1 MSAFLNASYCHSLDE
16 TSKSIHEQ
24 LLPTIRR
31 TLLSDKTAMMP
42 IANTREEVAAQPH
55 VIARVLRELAPQIE
69 ALAQQMTEREINQVL
84 ASGSGDSWF
93 AAQAVRCA
101 WETYAGVAFEPLQ
114 AYEYAA
120 YGRLGI
126 NEQTAHF
133 VISSSGRPTT
143 TWDALDLA
151 LASGA
156 LVIGVT
162 DNPAESNPFVAKPP
176 IVLIPQGS
184 KVGWPAQT
192 TSATIATL
200 ISLAIAFGQARGH
213 LSGDEAA
220 RLNDQ
225 LRIIPEHMTA
235 VLDQSTRWAEA
246 FVTTIGDQ
254 HSGQR
259 RHYTFV
265 GGGPSFAVAQ
275 NGSALLA
282 AGPQEAGMALTVEE
296 FHHALRIGVVQPEDV
311 VVLIAPHSVV
321 ESRCR
326 DTARVVRAWGS
337 QLLVIATPE
346 TADLLETETDGIV
359 LPTVADAMSPLLTL
373 LPLHALSIAL
383 AAQKVANGYQ
393 RPKSVP
399 Q

>member
-1 MSAFLNASYCHSLDE
+1 MSDN
-16 TSKSIHEQ
+16 
-24 LLPTIRR
+24 
-31 TLLSDKTAMMP
+31 TAMMP
-42 IANTREEVAAQPH
+42 IANTREEVAAQPQ
-55 VIARVLRELAPQIE
+55 VIERVLQELAPQIE
-69 ALAQQMTEREINQVL
+69 ELAGQMTDRKINQVL

-101 WETYAGVAFEPLQ
+101 WEAYAGVPFEPLQ

-120 YGRLGI
+120 YGRLGSD
-126 NEQTAHF
+126 EQTAHF

-156 LVIGVT
+156 LVVGIT
-162 DNPAESNPFVAKPP
+162 DNPAENNPFVTKPP
-176 IVLIPQGS
+176 IVLIPKGS

-192 TSATIATL
+192 TSATIATF
-200 ISLAIAFGQARGH
+200 ISLAIAFGKARGY
-213 LSGDEAA
+213 LSSDKAA
-220 RLNDQ
+220 QLNDQ
-225 LRIIPEHMTA
+225 LNKIPEQMTA
-235 VLDQSTRWAEA
+235 VLDQSTPWVEK
-246 FVTTIGDQ
+246 FVATLND
-254 HSGQR
+254 QR
-259 RHYTFV
+259 RQYTFV
-265 GGGPSFAVAQ
+265 GGGPSFAMAQ

-282 AGPQEAGMALTVEE
+282 AGPQEAGMPLTVEE
-296 FHHALRIGVVQPEDV
+296 FHHALRIGVVKPEDV
-311 VVLIAPHSVV
+311 VVLIAPQSVV

-346 TADLLETETDGIV
+346 TADLLEAETDGIV
-359 LPTVADAMSPLLTL
+359 LPAVADAMSPLLTL

-383 AAQKVANGYQ
+383 AAQKVAAGYQ

>member
-1 MSAFLNASYCHSLDE
+1 MSDQA
-16 TSKSIHEQ
+16 
-24 LLPTIRR
+24 
-31 TLLSDKTAMMP
+31 AMMP
-42 IANTREEVAAQPH
+42 IANTREEVAEQPS

-69 ALAQQMTEREINQVL
+69 ALSQQMTERGISQVL

-101 WETYAGVAFEPLQ
+101 WETYAGVPFEPLQ
-114 AYEYAA
+114 AYEYAT
-120 YGRLGI
+120 YGRLDD

-156 LVIGVT
+156 LVVGIT
-162 DNPAESNPFVAKPP
+162 DNPAESNPFVSKPP
-176 IVLIPQGS
+176 IALIPHGS

-200 ISLAIAFGQARGH
+200 ISLAIAFGKARGH
-213 LSGDEAA
+213 LSAAEATQ
-220 RLNDQ
+220 LNEQ
-225 LRIIPEHMTA
+225 LNAIPEQMTA
-235 VLDQSTRWAEA
+235 VLDQSTSWAET
-246 FVTTIGDQ
+246 FVTTHNAQ

-259 RHYTFV
+259 CHYTFV
-265 GGGPSFAVAQ
+265 GGGPSFAIAQ
-275 NGSALLA
+275 NGPALLA

-296 FHHALRIGVVQPEDV
+296 FHHALRIGVIQPEDV
-311 VVLIAPHSVV
+311 VVLIAPQSVV

-337 QLLVIATPE
+337 RLLVISTPE
-346 TADLLETETDGIV
+346 TADLLEAETDGIV

-383 AAQKVANGYQ
+383 AAQKVAAGYQ

>member
-1 MSAFLNASYCHSLDE
+1 
-16 TSKSIHEQ
+16 
-24 LLPTIRR
+24 
-31 TLLSDKTAMMP
+31 MMP
-42 IANTREEVAAQPH
+42 IANTREEVAAQPR

-93 AAQAVRCA
+93 AAQAVRYA
-101 WETYAGVAFEPLQ
+101 WETYAGVPFEPLQ

-120 YGRLGI
+120 YGRLGDD
-126 NEQTAHF
+126 EKTAHF
-133 VISSSGRPTT
+133 IISSSGRPTT

-156 LVIGVT
+156 LVVGIT

-176 IVLIPQGS
+176 IALIPKGS

-200 ISLAIAFGQARGH
+200 ISLAIAFGKARGH
-213 LSGDEAA
+213 LSKDEATQ
-220 RLNDQ
+220 LNEQ
-225 LRIIPEHMTA
+225 LNAIPEQMTA
-235 VLDQSTRWAEA
+235 VLEQSTRWAEA
-246 FVTTIGDQ
+246 FVATLDDK
-254 HSGQR
+254 R
-259 RHYTFV
+259 YLYTFV
-265 GGGPSFAVAQ
+265 GGGPSFAMAQ

-311 VVLIAPHSVV
+311 VVLIAPQSVV

-337 QLLVIATPE
+337 RLLVIATPE
-346 TADLLETETDGIV
+346 TADLLEADTDGIV
-359 LPTVADAMSPLLTL
+359 LPVVADAMSPLLTL

-383 AAQKVANGYQ
+383 ATQKVATGYQ
-393 RPKSVP
+393 RPKSIP
-399 Q
+399 K

>member
-1 MSAFLNASYCHSLDE
+1 MSDE
-16 TSKSIHEQ
+16 
-24 LLPTIRR
+24 
-31 TLLSDKTAMMP
+31 TAMMP
-42 IANTREEVAAQPH
+42 IANTREEVAAQPR
-55 VIARVLRELAPQIE
+55 VSARVLRELAPQIKR
-69 ALAQQMTEREINQVL
+69 LAQKMTERGVNQVL

-93 AAQAVRCA
+93 AAQAVQNA
-101 WETYAGVAFEPLQ
+101 WETYAGVPFAPLQ

-126 NEQTAHF
+126 DEQTAHF

-151 LASGA
+151 LASDAMVVG
-156 LVIGVT
+156 IT
-162 DNPAESNPFVAKPP
+162 DNPAESNPFATKPP
-176 IVLIPQGS
+176 VTLIPKGL

-192 TSATIATL
+192 TTATMATL
-200 ISLAIAFGQARGH
+200 ISVAIAFGHARGH
-213 LSGDEAA
+213 LSSDEAA
-220 RLNDQ
+220 RLNNQ
-225 LRIIPEHMTA
+225 LNAIPVRMTA
-235 VLDQSTRWAEA
+235 VLEQSTRWAEA
-246 FVTTIGDQ
+246 FVATLNDLDGN
-254 HSGQR
+254 QR
-259 RHYTFV
+259 RHFTFV

-282 AGPQEAGMALTVEE
+282 AGPQEPGMALTVEE

-326 DTARVVRAWGS
+326 DTARVVRSWGGTL
-337 QLLVIATPE
+337 QVIATPQ
-346 TADLLETETDGIV
+346 TADMVESDSDGVV
-359 LPTVADAMSPLLTL
+359 LPAVADAMSPLLTV

-383 AAQKVANGYQ
+383 AAQKVAGGYQ

>member
-1 MSAFLNASYCHSLDE
+1 MSDN
-16 TSKSIHEQ
+16 
-24 LLPTIRR
+24 
-31 TLLSDKTAMMP
+31 TAMMP
-42 IANTREEVAAQPH
+42 IANTREEVADQPR

-69 ALAQQMTEREINQVL
+69 ALAQQMTERAINQVL

-101 WETYAGVAFEPLQ
+101 WETYAGVSFEPLQ

-120 YGRLGI
+120 YGRLG
-126 NEQTAHF
+126 EDEKTAHF
-133 VISSSGRPTT
+133 IISSSGRPTT

-156 LVIGVT
+156 LVVGIT

-176 IVLIPQGS
+176 IALIPKGS

-200 ISLAIAFGQARGH
+200 ISVAIAFGKARGH
-213 LSGDEAA
+213 LTADEATQLNE
-220 RLNDQ
+220 RLNA
-225 LRIIPEHMTA
+225 IPEQMTA
-235 VLDQSTRWAEA
+235 VLEQSMSWAEA
-246 FVTTIGDQ
+246 FVATLNDKR
-254 HSGQR
+254 H
-259 RHYTFV
+259 HYTFV
-265 GGGPSFAVAQ
+265 GGGPSFAMAQ

-282 AGPQEAGMALTVEE
+282 AGPQEAGTALTVEE

-311 VVLIAPHSVV
+311 VVLISPQSVV

-337 QLLVIATPE
+337 RLLVLATPE
-346 TADLLETETDGIV
+346 TADLLEADTDGIV
-359 LPTVADAMSPLLTL
+359 IPTVADAMSPLFTL

-383 AAQKVANGYQ
+383 AAKKVAAGYQ

>member
-1 MSAFLNASYCHSLDE
+1 MSDQA
-16 TSKSIHEQ
+16 
-24 LLPTIRR
+24 
-31 TLLSDKTAMMP
+31 AMMP
-42 IANTREEVAAQPH
+42 IANTREEVAEQPS
-55 VIARVLRELAPQIE
+55 VIAHVLRDLAPQIE
-69 ALAQQMTEREINQVL
+69 AVAQQMTELGINQVL

-101 WETYAGVAFEPLQ
+101 WETYAGVPFEPLQ

-120 YGRLGI
+120 YGRIGE

-156 LVIGVT
+156 LVVGIT
-162 DNPAESNPFVAKPP
+162 DNPAKSNPFVTKPP
-176 IVLIPQGS
+176 IALIPRGS

-192 TSATIATL
+192 TSATIAML
-200 ISLAIAFGQARGH
+200 ISLAIAFGKAREH
-213 LSGDEAA
+213 LSAAEATQ
-220 RLNDQ
+220 LNEQ
-225 LRIIPEHMTA
+225 LNAIPEQMTV
-235 VLDQSTRWAEA
+235 VLDQSTSWAEA
-246 FVTTIGDQ
+246 LVATLDD
-254 HSGQR
+254 QR

-265 GGGPSFAVAQ
+265 GGGPSFAIAQ

-282 AGPQEAGMALTVEE
+282 AGPQEAGLAFTVEE
-296 FHHALRIGVVQPEDV
+296 FHHALRIGVVRPEDV
-311 VVLIAPHSVV
+311 VVLIAPQSVV

-326 DTARVVRAWGS
+326 DTARVVRTWGS

-346 TADLLETETDGIV
+346 TADLLEAKTDGII
-359 LPTVADAMSPLLTL
+359 LPAVADAMSPLLTL

-383 AAQKVANGYQ
+383 AAQKVAAGYQ